1 MRVCVVHVF
10 RVPIVLHRVA
20 VKAGEFNAR
29 RSGRSGGENRR
40 GESAEREDEADFESS
55 VYAHLLGGVRV
66 DVFSRVGG
74 SVADYHHRVG
84 RAQRPVRS
92 YHRSDNR
99 ARVLYEFSGDWGEDF
114 GVEN

>member
-40 GESAEREDEADFESS
+40 GESAERESEEDFESS
-55 VYAHLLGGVRV
+55 VYPIFLEALVLTPQWGIGRRLPP
-66 DVFSRVGG
+66 SRWPRIKTRTELP
-74 SVADYHHRVG
+74 S
-84 RAQRPVRS
+84 
-92 YHRSDNR
+92 SDNR
-99 ARVLYEFSGDWGEDF
+99 ARVLYEFSDWEDF